1 MEREIETK
9 CLHLEEDEGKTDHF
23 GAISYPIYQT
33 ATYAHPGVG
42 QSTGYDYSRLQ
53 NPTREHLEKM
63 VASLEGGIDALA
75 LSSGMAA
82 ISLLMELFKP
92 GDHIIA
98 DSDLY
103 GGCIRLFQNVS
114 DKNGIQFSNID
125 CCREDIESYITEQTK
140 AIYIKHRPTQ

>member
-53 NPTREHLEKM
+53 NPTREPVWYTHLT
-63 VASLEGGIDALA
+63 
-75 LSSGMAA
+75 
-82 ISLLMELFKP
+82 LLTV
-92 GDHIIA
+92 G
-98 DSDLY
+98 
-103 GGCIRLFQNVS
+103 QV
-114 DKNGIQFSNID
+114 
-125 CCREDIESYITEQTK
+125 
-140 AIYIKHRPTQ
+140 

>member
-63 VASLEGGIDALA
+63 VASWKAE
-75 LSSGMAA
+75 
-82 ISLLMELFKP
+82 LMRWHFRVEWRQY
-92 GDHIIA
+92 H
-98 DSDLY
+98 
-103 GGCIRLFQNVS
+103 C
-114 DKNGIQFSNID
+114 
-125 CCREDIESYITEQTK
+125 
-140 AIYIKHRPTQ
+140 